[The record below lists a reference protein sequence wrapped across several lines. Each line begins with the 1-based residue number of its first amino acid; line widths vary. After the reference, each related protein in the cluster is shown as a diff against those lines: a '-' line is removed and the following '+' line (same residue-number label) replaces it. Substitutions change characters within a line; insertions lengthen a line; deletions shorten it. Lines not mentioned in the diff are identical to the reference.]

1 MWRSKSLKGLGL
13 VFAVLVMVAML
24 LVAAPAAPAQAVSY
38 SAEEI
43 EFVRLINAYRVNNGL
58 QPLQVSDALSEA
70 GDRHNSDMAKYRFF
84 NHHTEASDWFAVGAA
99 PWDRMAASGYN
110 YNTYKGENIAAGYS
124 TAAAV
129 FKGWRDSYIHND
141 NMLSA
146 NFKVLGISL
155 VYVSGSDYGYYWTT
169 DFGGYVDPTAHT
181 LGAAPATTTTTV
193 RPTTTTTVRPTT
205 TTVAPTTTTT
215 VRPTTTTAVAPTTT
229 TTVRPTTTTTV
240 RPTTTTTVRPTTTTT
255 TTTVRPTT
263 TTTVRPTTT
272 TVAPATTTTTVRPTT
287 TTTTTVR
294 PTTTTTVSPVPE
306 FAFPDIKGTPYAAE
320 INRLA
325 KEGIISG
332 FTDGTFGPD
341 KHVTRQQFAKMIMLS
356 LGHKVPSVSL
366 SSFRDV
372 KALSDSSDP
381 LYPVAYVE
389 ACAKAG
395 IVLGTTPQTF
405 SPWDKM
411 TRAQLITM
419 VGRAIRLPAAPTGY
433 AAPFGDFSPQHYSWA
448 VRAHA
453 AGLLDR
459 FIGMGRDFDFW
470 APATRAE
477 AGLLLSYVLD
487 R

>member
-1 MWRSKSLKGLGL
+1 MKGLSL
-13 VFAVLVMVAML
+13 VFAALVMVAML
-24 LVAAPAAPAQAVSY
+24 LVATPPAPAQAVSY

-84 NHHTEASDWFAVGAA
+84 DHYTRASDWFAVGAT

-110 YNTYKGENIAAGYS
+110 YNTYKGENIAAGHK

-129 FKGWRDSYIHND
+129 FKDWKDSAIHNV
-141 NMLSA
+141 NMVSA
-146 NFKVLGISL
+146 NFKVIGISL
-155 VYVSGSDYGYYWTT
+155 VYVSGSEYGYYWTT
-169 DFGGYVDPTAHT
+169 DFGGYVDRTAHT
-181 LGAAPATTTTTV
+181 LGAAPT
-193 RPTTTTTVRPTT
+193 
-205 TTVAPTTTTT
+205 
-215 VRPTTTTAVAPTTT
+215 TTT

-240 RPTTTTTVRPTTTTT
+240 RPTTTTTVAPTT

-263 TTTVRPTTT
+263 TTTVWPTTTTTVRPTTTT
-272 TVAPATTTTTVRPTT
+272 TVAPTTTTTTVRPTT

-325 KEGIISG
+325 REGIISG

-356 LGHKVPSVSL
+356 LGNEVPPVSR
-366 SSFRDV
+366 SSFHDV

-389 ACAKAG
+389 ACAKAD
-395 IVLGTTPQTF
+395 IVLGTTQETF
-405 SPWDKM
+405 SPWDRM

-419 VGRAIRLPAAPTGY
+419 VGRAMSLPAAPAGY

-477 AGLLLSYVLD
+477 TGLLLSYVLD